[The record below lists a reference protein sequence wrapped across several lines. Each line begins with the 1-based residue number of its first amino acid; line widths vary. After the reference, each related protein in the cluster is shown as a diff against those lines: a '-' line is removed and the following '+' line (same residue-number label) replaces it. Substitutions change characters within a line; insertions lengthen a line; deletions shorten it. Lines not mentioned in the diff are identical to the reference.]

1 MISVLE
7 IEDRVGEMVQQV
19 KGLAGQAWQLNL
31 NSGTHIKSNIWSCAS
46 VIPVLHSEVENGE
59 VNHFEAQMQPAK
71 QIFKNK
77 KQKKTCLKNKI
88 GGGGGR
94 EGKPPLEG
102 YFLTSHACHGMC
114 TPTYPH
120 THSSRDMLDLIF
132 KSWIHSIRPLT
143 NLYSLS
149 RNLNGKTS
157 LKRNV
162 ERKENQVLGSWES
175 TRL

>member
-31 NSGTHIKSNIWSCAS
+31 NFVTHVKGNIWSCAS
-46 VIPVLHSEVENGE
+46 AIPVLLQWGG
-59 VNHFEAQMQPAK
+59 K
-71 QIFKNK
+71 QRRESLWSSNATSQTNIK
-77 KQKKTCLKNKI
+77 KKKPCLKNKI
-88 GGGGGR
+88 GGGGGT

-120 THSSRDMLDLIF
+120 THSSRDRLDLTF
-132 KSWIHSIRPLT
+132 KSWIHLIRPLT
-143 NLYSLS
+143 NLYSLR
-149 RNLNGKTS
+149 RNLKGKTS
-157 LKRNV
+157 LKRNM

-175 TRL
+175 GHF

>member
-59 VNHFEAQMQPAK
+59 GNHFEAQMQPAK

-77 KQKKTCLKNKI
+77 KTKKQKTL
-88 GGGGGR
+88 
-94 EGKPPLEG
+94 P
-102 YFLTSHACHGMC
+102 
-114 TPTYPH
+114 
-120 THSSRDMLDLIF
+120 
-132 KSWIHSIRPLT
+132 
-143 NLYSLS
+143 
-149 RNLNGKTS
+149 
-157 LKRNV
+157 
-162 ERKENQVLGSWES
+162 
-175 TRL
+175 